1 MWLRCTLTTIYEP
14 FSSRNIYNHMKIAEQ
29 TIRLNLADA
38 FIALRE
44 DDCPM
49 MFASDEHAEDN
60 SSTFGNSTTI
70 DSDLDKANITVLT
83 LSISATEA
91 LEKFSHWLRRH
102 EQFLPKHDHAILITK
117 YDLLSPQG
125 DSSTQGLAYVGNIC
139 QRGDSSSVVEDVG
152 AGATAIVA
160 AHELGHSLGA
170 FHDGSPQSEECSSL
184 ENFLMAATMSGTENF
199 ELFTHSRMM
208 SQCSVRSIESKL
220 KSPLTSCIRKV
231 QTLDRKVGEETSE
244 RSEISRPPGEVIS
257 LLQQCQITFGPHY
270 GICPSKEYFSGFDLC
285 RRVWC
290 KDRTKRRNEPCET
303 RTYFPAL
310 DGTECGRTK
319 WCMAGQCVEN
329 PSKLSECVDLNVK
342 MCRMYSK
349 AKLRHYC
356 SAKDFSEIC
365 CRSCAQ

>member
-1 MWLRCTLTTIYEP
+1 MSSNVHALIFILFYILICGNLEVLLRRKILLRNVSFIRVQKYTNETLPPLRNKSEYSLGLDILMVADYSTFQGFIDISNGDVDVAEVYTHDYLRALFEQV
-14 FSSRNIYNHMKIAEQ
+14 RNIYNHMKIAEQ

-38 FIALRE
+38 FIALR
-44 DDCPM
+44 
-49 MFASDEHAEDN
+49 
-60 SSTFGNSTTI
+60 
-70 DSDLDKANITVLT
+70 
-83 LSISATEA
+83 
-91 LEKFSHWLRRH
+91 
-102 EQFLPKHDHAILITK
+102 

-270 GICPSKEYFSGFDLC
+270 GICP
-285 RRVWC
+285 V
-290 KDRTKRRNEPCET
+290 
-303 RTYFPAL
+303 
-310 DGTECGRTK
+310 
-319 WCMAGQCVEN
+319 
-329 PSKLSECVDLNVK
+329 
-342 MCRMYSK
+342 
-349 AKLRHYC
+349 
-356 SAKDFSEIC
+356 
-365 CRSCAQ
+365 

>member
-1 MWLRCTLTTIYEP
+1 MCRIRLSWHVQKYTNETLPSLRNKSEYSLGLDILMVADYSTFQGFIDISNGDVNVAEVYTHNYLRALFEQVK
-14 FSSRNIYNHMKIAEQ
+14 NIYNHMKIAEQ
-29 TIRLNLADA
+29 TIRLNLVDI

-49 MFASDEHAEDN
+49 MFALDEQADDN
-60 SSTFGNSTTI
+60 NSTL
-70 DSDLDKANITVLT
+70 DLYAD
-83 LSISATEA
+83 IS
-91 LEKFSHWLRRH
+91 R
-102 EQFLPKHDHAILITK
+102 
-117 YDLLSPQG
+117 YDLLSPRG

-139 QRGDSSSVVEDVG
+139 QRGDSSSVVEDIG

-170 FHDGSPQSEECSSL
+170 FHDGNSESEECSSS
-184 ENFLMAATMSGTENF
+184 ENFLMAATVSGTENF
-199 ELFTHSRMM
+199 ELFAHSRMM

-220 KSPLTSCIRKV
+220 KSPLTSCIRKM
-231 QTLDRKVGEETSE
+231 QTLDRKVGKETSE
-244 RSEISRPPGEVIS
+244 RNEISRTPGEVIS

-310 DGTECGRTK
+310 D
-319 WCMAGQCVEN
+319 
-329 PSKLSECVDLNVK
+329 ECVDLNVK

-356 SAKDFSEIC
+356 NAKDFSEIC
-365 CRSCAQ
+365 CRSCAQLKDI